1 LKLSNEAAVREMR
14 VDRIWFDLS
23 DVGGGHLEVRN
34 QHRPLPA
41 MVAAGDLFE
50 TWIPAAAL
58 AGISYPWTRAR
69 AQLGDGT
76 VVESSFNEEVARAG
90 RVGGGGTPLAELAA
104 NVSHLSLRDGA
115 ADKSWDVFISHAS
128 EDKDEL
134 VRPLAAALA
143 AAGVKVWYDEFEMS
157 IGSSLSESI
166 DRGISN
172 SAFGVV
178 VLSPSFLGRK
188 PWTSYELRGLTQG
201 WVYGKQ
207 VMLPIWHK
215 VTGDEVAKFSPTL
228 GDTVAFA
235 SSSMTIDQM
244 AAGIQKVVVDARA
257 SAASSG

>member
-1 LKLSNEAAVREMR
+1 
-14 VDRIWFDLS
+14 
-23 DVGGGHLEVRN
+23 
-34 QHRPLPA
+34 
-41 MVAAGDLFE
+41 
-50 TWIPAAAL
+50 
-58 AGISYPWTRAR
+58 
-69 AQLGDGT
+69 
-76 VVESSFNEEVARAG
+76 
-90 RVGGGGTPLAELAA
+90 
-104 NVSHLSLRDGA
+104 
-115 ADKSWDVFISHAS
+115 
-128 EDKDEL
+128 
-134 VRPLAAALA
+134 
-143 AAGVKVWYDEFEMS
+143 MS